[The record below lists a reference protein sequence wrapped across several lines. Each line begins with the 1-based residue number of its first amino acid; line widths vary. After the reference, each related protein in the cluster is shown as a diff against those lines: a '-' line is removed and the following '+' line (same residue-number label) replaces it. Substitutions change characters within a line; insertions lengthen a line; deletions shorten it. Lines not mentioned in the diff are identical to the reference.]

1 MALRDIVIHRILKR
15 PHVLHAGFD
24 DGRSDGAPVI
34 LFIHGLG
41 RSSSIWVNI
50 AAELG
55 VGYPD
60 ASDRFARV
68 WRFTEACLAE
78 IRRHY
83 AGKVTPSNG
92 KLGVTQPIIV
102 VGHSLGALVSVEYAR
117 RFPEH
122 VSELILVSAPIYKS
136 EPDVILRGPKR
147 PLIGEAFYK
156 SVLRNLRKRQ
166 DLIQKLNYYLRR
178 ARLFEEAFVVDERN
192 MLGVVR
198 SVEMAIENQSTYEHL
213 QEIAQPV
220 QLIYGRFDPFIIK
233 KYYRQ
238 QVRYGTHRAITAVA
252 AGHEI
257 STSKRLSQATIE
269 AVRTAIDGATL

>member
-34 LFIHGLG
+34 LFIRGLG

-55 VGYPD
+55 AGYPD
-60 ASDRFARV
+60 ARLIGVDLLGFGDSPKPV
-68 WRFTEACLAE
+68 WQKYDATMQAKSLHQTVR
-78 IRRHY
+78 
-83 AGKVTPSNG
+83 

-136 EPDVILRGPKR
+136 EPDVILRGLKR

-220 QLIYGRFDPFIIK
+220 QLIYGRFDPFIIQK
-233 KYYRQ
+233 ILPTAGALWYSSSYY
-238 QVRYGTHRAITAVA
+238 GSC
-252 AGHEI
+252 GG
-257 STSKRLSQATIE
+257 S
-269 AVRTAIDGATL
+269 